1 MEDEVW
7 DAFKELGEESPEEL
21 DDRVCREQQG
31 AQVIDDSAKKGRRS
45 YRPDG
50 SGESVVLPSSDSE
63 QAWGLKVEAQLLT
76 LGERLSKANR
86 RLQKLETGWES
97 IREHVLEQK
106 QILEV
111 HNAAMAGVG
120 KWRQDLLTLKQ
131 QIDTITKQIDTI
143 TTFTHSLEARITETE
158 RVNERQDHS
167 IQDLSRELNRTAG
180 RVLDLE
186 RGRGLRDPAQDLE
199 EVRAGCRAALHPYSD
214 LSKPDNSAEI
224 RSVKVTAVLRKC
236 RNYLEDL
243 STPSNSTLALI
254 RDISVAID
262 MMEGLYK

>member
-1 MEDEVW
+1 MRPDAMEDEVW
-7 DAFKELGEESPEEL
+7 DKMRELGEESPEEL

-63 QAWGLKVEAQLLT
+63 QAWGLKVAAQLLT
-76 LGERLSKANR
+76 LGERLSKANH
-86 RLQKLETGWES
+86 RLHKLETGWES

-131 QIDTITKQIDTI
+131 QIDAIA
-143 TTFTHSLEARITETE
+143 TFTHSLEARITESE
-158 RVNERQDHS
+158 RVNERQDHN

-186 RGRGLRDPAQDLE
+186 RGRGLRDPSQDME
-199 EVRAGCRAALHPYSD
+199 EARAALHPALRPYGD
-214 LSKPDNSAEI
+214 LWK
-224 RSVKVTAVLRKC
+224 
-236 RNYLEDL
+236 
-243 STPSNSTLALI
+243 
-254 RDISVAID
+254 
-262 MMEGLYK
+262 